1 MNKSYVYDARG
12 NGDGE
17 TVCTLTGDHQNRI
30 TDYTAICIQGNA
42 IDRSEKSGCCG
53 KGWTEDVSYT
63 LNTAARH
70 AVMCAEP
77 TLCMAHGQAHAEIF
91 EDVCPTLSC
100 NHEQPIICDNEISG
114 VDCRN
119 FNETGEVY
127 PTLQAKSNGGQSLN
141 YSGALRVGYK
151 VRRLTPVECERLQGY
166 PDHYTDIGQWIDDKG
181 KLHKEASDTAR
192 YKALGN
198 SIALPQWK
206 WLLERMKPYL
216 PEEPTMASLFDG
228 LGGFPFC
235 WNAVFGEGLVEWA
248 SEVEPFCIAVTNK
261 RINGIDPDARLQG
274 E

>member
-1 MNKSYVYDARG
+1 MIQKDKSGTLGTSNDQYLFEPLVYDARG

-30 TDYTAICIQGNA
+30 TDYTA
-42 IDRSEKSGCCG
+42 
-53 KGWTEDVSYT
+53 V
-63 LNTAARH
+63 
-70 AVMCAEP
+70 AVEP
-77 TLCMAHGQAHAEIF
+77 TLCIAHGQDHADIL

-100 NHEQPIICDNEISG
+100 NYEQPITCA
-114 VDCRN
+114 
-119 FNETGEVY
+119 
-127 PTLQAKSNGGQSLN
+127 Q
-141 YSGALRVGYK
+141 YK

-166 PDHYTDIGQWIDDKG
+166 PDGYTDIGPWIDDKG

-206 WLLERMKPYL
+206 WLLERMRPYL

-228 LGGFPFC
+228 LGGFPLC

-261 RINGIDPDARLQG
+261 RINGIEPDARLTG